1 MTARKMGRVYYE
13 MGFLSSDKVVE
24 CSATDLIGTHVGQT
38 GPKTQ
43 KLFEKA
49 LGQVLFVD
57 EAYRLGEGG
66 YGAEALNEMVD
77 ILTKPSYVGK
87 MIVILAGYDSD
98 MNQLLAVN
106 PGLSSRFPETI
117 AFKNMTPKDCI
128 EVLVR
133 DLERKKI
140 SAPFLREPGSAA
152 YREVAGL
159 VAQLAEGKEWG
170 NARDMRTLAKT
181 MIGVVYNR
189 TDTPPDVLPTLP
201 PQDAVE
207 CVRRLLQERR
217 ARERPSNPAGA
228 DPPLAARRAA
238 AGAYQAFSS

>member
-1 MTARKMGRVYYE
+1 MGRVYYD

-49 LGQVLFVD
+49 LGQVLFID

-77 ILTKPSYVGK
+77 ILTKPNYVGK
-87 MIVILAGYDSD
+87 MIVILAGYDKD

-117 AFKNMTPKDCI
+117 AFKNMAPKDCI

-133 DLERKKI
+133 DLERKKV
-140 SAPFLREPGSAA
+140 SAPFLRDHASAA
-152 YREVAGL
+152 YREIARL
-159 VAQLAEGKEWG
+159 VARLAEGKEWG

-181 MIGVVYNR
+181 MIGVVYG
-189 TDTPPDVLPTLP
+189 TDGPPDVLRTLRAD
-201 PQDAVE
+201 DAVE
-207 CVRRLLQERR
+207 CVRRLLEERR
-217 ARERPSNPAGA
+217 ARERVSGPAGA
-228 DPPLAARRAA
+228 DLLSTARLA
-238 AGAYQAFSS
+238 GYQS